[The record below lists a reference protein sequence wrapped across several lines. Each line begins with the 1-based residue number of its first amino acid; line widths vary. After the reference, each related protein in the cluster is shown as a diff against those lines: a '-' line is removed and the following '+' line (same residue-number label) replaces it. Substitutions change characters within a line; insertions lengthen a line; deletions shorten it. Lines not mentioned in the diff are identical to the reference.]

1 MFSHSISPLIMG
13 HQPPTTT
20 IPRCYEN
27 HLRSRGRT
35 WALDLGNGLEGQT
48 NPQRQTMCF
57 LAHMYIYNIYIINI
71 CVCDTDT
78 YIAMIYSRQ
87 NPLHL
92 SSCYQ
97 LSFFFGVGAI
107 LWVSSVLF
115 GGHIAYSV
123 LCAPLTKTQPLWPW
137 LICICVFLYTFM
149 SNYCMRSFLVNFHQF
164 WK

>member
-57 LAHMYIYNIYIINI
+57 LAHMYIIYIYIYIINI

-115 GGHIAYSV
+115 GGHIALQCFVRTSDKNSTTLTVTHMY
-123 LCAPLTKTQPLWPW
+123 LC
-137 LICICVFLYTFM
+137 
-149 SNYCMRSFLVNFHQF
+149 NFIYF
-164 WK
+164 YV